1 MLLPLGAGGAD
12 PKNVDLESL
21 EFVALPEFNGLII
34 LRFMNMWCC
43 TIIMVFLV
51 TEKVKGNITFT
62 TMNLALVAVEA
73 GMGRFIGEMV
83 EGLFKEK
90 QG

>member
-1 MLLPLGAGGAD
+1 
-12 PKNVDLESL
+12 V
-21 EFVALPEFNGLII
+21 VQ
-34 LRFMNMWCC
+34 
-43 TIIMVFLV
+43 VFLV

-73 GMGRFIGEMV
+73 GMGRFTGEMV

-90 QG
+90 

>member
-1 MLLPLGAGGAD
+1 M
-12 PKNVDLESL
+12 VQ
-21 EFVALPEFNGLII
+21 
-34 LRFMNMWCC
+34 
-43 TIIMVFLV
+43 VFLV

-62 TMNLALVAVEA
+62 TMNLALIAVEA

-90 QG
+90 

>member
-1 MLLPLGAGGAD
+1 MRVSSCFWFFGYT
-12 PKNVDLESL
+12 V
-21 EFVALPEFNGLII
+21 VQ
-34 LRFMNMWCC
+34 
-43 TIIMVFLV
+43 VFLV

-90 QG
+90 QA